1 MVRIGIAG
9 IGIIANDYLSL
20 IENGQIT
27 GCEVTAL
34 SSRNVANMEQ
44 ARASHGIEDAHLF
57 TDYEEMLDSGLID
70 AVMIC
75 TPHALHPSMAI
86 KAAER
91 GIHVLIEKPIGVFT
105 DEVREL
111 LDVLNAHPEVKSGV
125 LYNRRAATAFQKIH
139 ELVHSGALGKIKR
152 ASWLITNLYRPQA
165 YHDSKSWRGTYRGE
179 GGGLMLTQASHQLDL
194 LLWTLGEPESVH
206 AICGIGRERD
216 IKVENEANLHLEYAD
231 GTTAQFI
238 ASSREFPG
246 TNRLEISG
254 SRAQAVLDD
263 DRTLTIKTLEVDE
276 REFSKTT
283 SELFGR
289 IPYTEETLH
298 FDDADNSVQQA
309 AIINNFIKAVEEGE
323 PTLCPVKDA
332 LLSLQVINAAYLSSW
347 NDGEGIALPLDAARY
362 REAFEQKA

>member
-9 IGIIANDYLSL
+9 IGIIANDYLDL
-20 IENGQIT
+20 IEQGRIS

-34 SSRNVANMEQ
+34 SSRNLDHMREV
-44 ARASHGIEDAHLF
+44 RAEHGIDEAELF

-75 TPHALHPSMAI
+75 TPHALHPSMAV
-86 KAAER
+86 KAVKR
-91 GIHVLIEKPIGVFT
+91 DIHVLIEKPIGVFP

-111 LDVLNAHPEVKSGV
+111 LAELKAHPSVVSGV
-125 LYNRRAATAFQKIH
+125 LYCRRAATAFQKIH
-139 ELVHSGALGKIKR
+139 DLAASGAFGEIKR

-165 YHDSKSWRGTYRGE
+165 YHDSQSWRGTYRGE

-194 LLWTLGEPESVH
+194 LLWTLGAPASVH
-206 AICGIGRERD
+206 AVCGYGRERAID
-216 IKVENEANLHLEYAD
+216 VENEAVLHLEYENGA
-231 GTTAQFI
+231 TAQFI

-246 TNRLEISG
+246 TNRFEISG

-263 DRTLTIKTLEVDE
+263 DRTLTVKTLEVDE
-276 REFSKTT
+276 REFSRTT

-289 IPYTEETLH
+289 IPYTEERFC

-309 AIINNFIKAVEEGE
+309 AIINDFIRAVETNGQ
-323 PTLCPVKDA
+323 TLCPVEDA
-332 LLSLQVINAAYLSSW
+332 LTSLQVINAAYLSSW
-347 NDGEGIALPLDAARY
+347 NDGAGVKLPIDAQAY
-362 REAFEQKA
+362 RSEFEKHA